1 MHCWGIGFLSYWTKK
16 QDDETEK
23 TVIRYFHNGNHTCD
37 PFSEWY
43 RSFITTICWICRSF
57 FVDKYSDQHH
67 KRFVLLF
74 IFHSHHQ
81 CICICTFPNN
91 QIFRQRNLTIL
102 LIVKWHT
109 QIYEYGGISDQQ
121 SIMIIIFIII
131 ITWYNKR
138 NVCFVDRI
146 SSSRTKHI
154 SNSFIYRSFL
164 CSKVGSKHAKQI
176 GYIQIFSLLILYY
189 YHDGHFFVE
198 LMSYVIKKMI
208 YSY

>member
-1 MHCWGIGFLSYWTKK
+1 MMKLKKPLFDIFITASTLVTLLVSGTGVLLPQSVESVAHFSWTNIQTSSTRGSYYFLSL
-16 QDDETEK
+16 
-23 TVIRYFHNGNHTCD
+23 
-37 PFSEWY
+37 S
-43 RSFITTICWICRSF
+43 
-57 FVDKYSDQHH
+57 
-67 KRFVLLF
+67 
-74 IFHSHHQ
+74 SHHQ

-109 QIYEYGGISDQQ
+109 QIYEYRGISDQQ

-198 LMSYVIKKMI
+198 LMSYVIKR
-208 YSY
+208 